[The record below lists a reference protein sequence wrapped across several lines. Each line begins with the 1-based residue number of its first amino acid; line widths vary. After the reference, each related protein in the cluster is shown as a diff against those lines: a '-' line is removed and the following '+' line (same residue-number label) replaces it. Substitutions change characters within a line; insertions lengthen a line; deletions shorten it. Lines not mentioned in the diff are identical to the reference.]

1 VSADL
6 CAQLAA
12 LPPVEI
18 AGLVVDVAVPFR
30 SLSSLALSLADCSDC
45 PLTVRG
51 HGLNVVVGLAFG
63 VALSHHRERLGLSHD
78 EVFSLSYAFAEVCDA
93 VLGVPELAESERG
106 V

>member
-1 VSADL
+1 MSDSL
-6 CAQLAA
+6 CTQLAA
-12 LPPVEI
+12 LPSVEI
-18 AGLVVDVAVPFR
+18 AGLVIDVALPFR
-30 SLSSLALSLADCSDC
+30 SLSSLALSLADCPDC

-51 HGLNVVVGLAFG
+51 IGVNVVVGLAFG

-93 VLGVPELAESERG
+93 VLGVPELAESECG